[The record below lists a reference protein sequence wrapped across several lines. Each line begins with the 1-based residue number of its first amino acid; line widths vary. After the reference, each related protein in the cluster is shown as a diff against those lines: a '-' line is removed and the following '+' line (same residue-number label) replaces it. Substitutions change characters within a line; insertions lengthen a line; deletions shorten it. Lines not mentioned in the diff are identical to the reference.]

1 MSEDKLT
8 LLLAVVPGVPARGIV
23 LCRVHERLIGRG
35 CRLAVF
41 LTDLIDKGKDLC
53 SDLQVICVISSCCR
67 PTFVNI
73 GYRDRK
79 TALFAVCRNYEILA
93 VPVDFATATQFPA
106 ICSTVRISG
115 LLDTSSSCASDG

>member
-23 LCRVHERLIGRG
+23 LSRVHERLIGRG
-35 CRLAVF
+35 CGLAVF
-41 LTDLIDKGKDLC
+41 LPDLIDKGKDLC

-79 TALFAVCRNYEILA
+79 TALFPVCRNYKNA
-93 VPVDFATATQFPA
+93 
-106 ICSTVRISG
+106 CSTGRLCDRDPIPG
-115 LLDTSSSCASDG
+115 DLALP